1 MLEARGY
8 RVLAASAG
16 EEALELADSA
26 DETIDLLL
34 SDLVM
39 PGLSGREVAEQ
50 LEAMQP
56 DVLVLHMSGYTDDAV
71 VRRGVL
77 DRKASFIQKPFSS
90 DELDLRIRGL
100 LDSDRSASAD
110 RVLTV

>member
-1 MLEARGY
+1 MNRAGR
-8 RVLAASAG
+8 SAVPSTATG
-16 EEALELADSA
+16 
-26 DETIDLLL
+26 ETI
-34 SDLVM
+34 LVVEDHEQVRGILHRRL
-39 PGLSGREVAEQ
+39 GLSGRQVAEK
-50 LEAMQP
+50 LGATQP
-56 DVLVLHMSGYTDDAV
+56 DVRVLHMSGYTDDAV